1 MNWPSYQ
8 FIDLGSS
15 KGGSINFVRSNLGL
29 LRGVGIDRNPNKKFN
44 PPSGCAL
51 VTGDVLTMDI
61 PANSVK
67 LVSMMDF
74 LEHLPGLKD
83 VKKCITIYSQ
93 VASDCIFIF
102 GPYFDADEYLKSLGF
117 KMFFSDWSG
126 HTYHFTIKDFISI
139 CSELNL
145 EHSVYLYKHLPTSE
159 AEEILPIS
167 ASRNSHEYNAEKMS
181 YKDTSIKFTKPVYR
195 GFYGLIKLKDTPITR
210 YIEDMLKRSGY
221 PKYE

>member
-74 LEHLPGLKD
+74 LEHLPGL
-83 VKKCITIYSQ
+83 
-93 VASDCIFIF
+93 
-102 GPYFDADEYLKSLGF
+102 
-117 KMFFSDWSG
+117 
-126 HTYHFTIKDFISI
+126 
-139 CSELNL
+139 
-145 EHSVYLYKHLPTSE
+145 
-159 AEEILPIS
+159 
-167 ASRNSHEYNAEKMS
+167 
-181 YKDTSIKFTKPVYR
+181 
-195 GFYGLIKLKDTPITR
+195 
-210 YIEDMLKRSGY
+210 
-221 PKYE
+221 